1 MFCLIKLKAKVR
13 NTHQKKI
20 TLGGDL
26 QGDFYD
32 GFAGF
37 RSN

>member
-20 TLGGDL
+20 TRVGDFEGDL
-26 QGDFYD
+26 FVT
-32 GFAGF
+32 GF
-37 RSN
+37 